1 MSDTPIHDEVFE
13 EVYGDLV
20 LVEPRPIMLATMLVP
35 MFACLVLAAIP
46 LLLISVIMD
55 ALR

>member
-46 LLLISVIMD
+46 LLLIGVIMD